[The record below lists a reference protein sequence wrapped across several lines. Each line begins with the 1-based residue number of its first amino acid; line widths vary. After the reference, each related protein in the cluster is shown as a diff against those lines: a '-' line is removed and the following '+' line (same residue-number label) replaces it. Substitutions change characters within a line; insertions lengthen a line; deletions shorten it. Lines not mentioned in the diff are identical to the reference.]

1 MAVRNLRNWW
11 IEVEIDG
18 RKTKLVG
25 GPRAK
30 DGGFN
35 LKIYQRSYGRSI
47 LSVEISGSAS
57 DPGEPNAVI
66 TECYPVDGADGD
78 GRGFTVTTQR

>member
-1 MAVRNLRNWW
+1 MRMRNWW

-30 DGGFN
+30 DGGFV
-35 LKIYQRSYGRSI
+35 LTVRQRDEGV
-47 LSVEISGSAS
+47 SVEVMAVGGIV
-57 DPGEPNAVI
+57 EPNGI
-66 TECYPVDGADGD
+66 LHLIQSGPEHGGD
-78 GRGFTVTTQR
+78 YRSKR